1 MEVPDELVSGARSF
15 SLWDGIRF
23 YDARVILPE
32 RQQQSVQYCLY
43 ENLKEKDAATKMGI
57 SPTNP
62 VSIYATIGITTMLA
76 SASLGEVPGYR
87 LDLMEAL
94 SAVI

>member
-1 MEVPDELVSGARSF
+1 MEVPDILVSGDRSF

-43 ENLKEKDAATKMGI
+43 ENLKERDAATKMGI

-62 VSIYATIGITTMLA
+62 VSIYATIGLTAMLA
-76 SASLGEVPGYR
+76 SATQGEVFGYHI
-87 LDLMEAL
+87 DMEAL
-94 SAVI
+94 SAVV